1 MPFNGPNDGLG
12 AAYTDLICSCTYI
25 ICMKIT
31 LIFEK
36 LL

>member
-1 MPFNGPNDGLG
+1 MSFNGPNYDLG
-12 AAYTDLICSCTYI
+12 AAYMDLICSCTYI